1 MLTTLCK
8 EVFQFAAARAA
19 RTRDRADFA
28 AQCTRENVTRSR
40 RNERVDTVVMVD
52 FEHSGSA
59 GRAQPPRQL
68 PVPVQLALSED
79 AWIDVIQRMDEVY
92 ADLVRYQVDLEDKN
106 VALEDAQRFIES
118 VLSAMSDVLLV
129 AGVDGRIQ
137 QVNNALLR
145 LLGTTRE
152 ALIGRRLADLFGSA
166 SIDVATGLPLAVRHA
181 AILDCE
187 LELVT
192 DAGVA
197 VPIALNC
204 TARLDSDGTLS
215 GVVITG
221 RPLGELRQ
229 AYSALRDAHDKLKTA
244 QQQLLQSEKMASLGR
259 LVAGVAHE
267 LNNPISFV
275 FANMHSLRRYGT
287 RLQTYLNALHSGAD
301 SAALAQARHTLRIDE
316 TLADLDPLIDGSL
329 EGAQRVSEIVQNLRR
344 YATPQRQSADAV
356 ALGKVVRSS
365 LSWVERGLR
374 RKPRV
379 SLALDDALEVWNY
392 EGHLQQILINLIQN
406 AVDAMDGIDDA
417 HLEISAQ
424 ADGGGACVCVR
435 DHGPGI
441 AEADLIRIFDP
452 FFTTKEVGKGTGLG
466 LYVSYGLA
474 TEQCGGS
481 LQARNHPQGGAEF
494 TLNLP
499 QRVGHV

>member
-1 MLTTLCK
+1 
-8 EVFQFAAARAA
+8 
-19 RTRDRADFA
+19 
-28 AQCTRENVTRSR
+28 
-40 RNERVDTVVMVD
+40 MVNY
-52 FEHSGSA
+52 EQPGTS

-79 AWIDVIQRMDEVY
+79 AWVDVIQRMDEVY

-106 VALEDAQRFIES
+106 VALEDAQRFIDS

-129 AGVDGRIQ
+129 AGVDGRVQ

-145 LLGTTRE
+145 LVGSTRE
-152 ALIGRRLADLFGSA
+152 ALVGRRLAELFAPASA
-166 SIDVATGLPLAVRHA
+166 DVVAGLPLAVRHA

-187 LELVT
+187 LELIT
-192 DAGVA
+192 GSGEA

-204 TARLDSDGTLS
+204 TARLDADGTLS

-229 AYSALRDAHDKLKTA
+229 AYRELRDAHDRLKTA

-275 FANMHSLRRYGT
+275 FANMHTLRRYGM
-287 RLQTYLNALHSGAD
+287 RLQTYLGALHGGTD
-301 SAALAQARHTLRIDE
+301 AAGLAQARRTLRIDE
-316 TLADLDPLIDGSL
+316 TLADLGALIDGSM

-344 YATPQRQSADAV
+344 FATPQRQPAAAV
-356 ALGKVVRSS
+356 SLAKVVRSS

-379 SLALDDALEVWNY
+379 NLALDDALEVWSY
-392 EGHLQQILINLIQN
+392 EGHLQQIFINLIRN
-406 AVDAMDGIDDA
+406 AVDAMDGSDA
-417 HLEISAQ
+417 YELDITAR
-424 ADGGGACVCVR
+424 ADAEGVCVCVR

-452 FFTTKEVGKGTGLG
+452 FFTTKDVGKGTGLG

-474 TEQCGGS
+474 TEQCGGD
-481 LQARNHPQGGAEF
+481 LRGRNHPQGGAEF
-494 TLNLP
+494 TLRLP
-499 QRVGHV
+499 RRVADV

>member
-1 MLTTLCK
+1 MSGA
-8 EVFQFAAARAA
+8 VAGDAAH
-19 RTRDRADFA
+19 TRCAHGTEFA
-28 AQCTRENVTRSR
+28 AQSSSLEDVVTV
-40 RNERVDTVVMVD
+40 NHQ
-52 FEHSGSA
+52 HSDPAS
-59 GRAQPPRQL
+59 RAQPPRQL
-68 PVPVQLALSED
+68 PLPVQLALSED
-79 AWIDVIQRMDEVY
+79 AWVDVIQRMDEVY

-106 VALEDAQRFIES
+106 VALEDAQRFIDS

-129 AGVDGRIQ
+129 AGVDGRVQ

-145 LLGTTRE
+145 LLGSTRE
-152 ALIGRRLADLFGSA
+152 ALVGRRLDELFTPASSA
-166 SIDVATGLPLAVRHA
+166 VVAGLPLAVRHA

-187 LELVT
+187 LELIT
-192 DAGVA
+192 DSGDA

-204 TARLDSDGTLS
+204 TARLDSDDTLS

-229 AYSALRDAHDKLKTA
+229 AYRALREAHDQLKTA

-287 RLQTYLNALHSGAD
+287 RLQTYLGALHAGAPA
-301 SAALAQARHTLRIDE
+301 AALAEARRTLRIDE
-316 TLADLDPLIDGSL
+316 TLADLGALIDGSM

-344 YATPQRQSADAV
+344 FATPQRQAPTAV
-356 ALGKVVRSS
+356 SLAKVVRSS

-379 SLALDDALEVWNY
+379 NLELDDAIEVWSY
-392 EGHLQQILINLIQN
+392 EGHLQQIFINLIQN
-406 AVDAMDGIDDA
+406 AVDAMEGHDEPRLD
-417 HLEISAQ
+417 ISARGE
-424 ADGGGACVCVR
+424 ADAVCVCVR

-441 AEADLIRIFDP
+441 ADADLIRVFDP
-452 FFTTKEVGKGTGLG
+452 FFTTKDVGKGTGLG

-481 LQARNHPQGGAEF
+481 LQVRNHPQGGAEF
-494 TLNLP
+494 RLQLP
-499 QRVGHV
+499 RRVGDA